1 MMKGQKGIT
10 LVALIITIIVMLILV
25 GVSIS
30 IALNGG
36 IFEKARTA
44 SEDTL
49 KAQLKEAIALAKAD
63 VLMYYYENGANDA
76 AETAA
81 LAKFKPEDYLDSN
94 WKDKTYT
101 AAFDSDFTVTFTN
114 GGNTYT
120 ETVNIA
126 SSTRTTEENS

>member
-81 LAKFKPEDYLDSN
+81 LGKFKPEDYLDSK
-94 WKDKTYT
+94 WGTGTYT
-101 AAFDSDFTVTFTN
+101 AVFDSNFEVKFTID
-114 GGNTYT
+114 GNEYK

-126 SSTRTTEENS
+126 TSTRTEENG